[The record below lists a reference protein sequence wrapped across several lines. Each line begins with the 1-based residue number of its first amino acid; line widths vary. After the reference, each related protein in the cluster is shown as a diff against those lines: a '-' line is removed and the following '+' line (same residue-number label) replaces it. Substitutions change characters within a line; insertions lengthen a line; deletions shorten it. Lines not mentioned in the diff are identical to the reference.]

1 MKRIGIAMAGILVAL
16 AIGAWAFSKG
26 ASPAAGALTGTWDG
40 VAHAPDGDENFTMT
54 LDHTGDQIKGSISTE
69 NGGQLDIT
77 SGSFKNGALEILCET
92 SDSKYHVTGKL
103 KDGQLSGE
111 WAKDEDQK
119 GTWEAKR
126 SQAQPATKPATK

>member
-1 MKRIGIAMAGILVAL
+1 MKRIGLSIASVLVVL
-16 AIGAWAFSKG
+16 AMGAWAFGKD
-26 ASPAAGALTGTWDG
+26 AAPAGALTGTWDG

-54 LDHTGDQIKGSISTE
+54 LEHTGDQIKGSISTQ

-77 SGSFKNGALEILCET
+77 SGSFKHDTLEILCET
-92 SDSKYHVTGKL
+92 SDAKYHVTGKL

-111 WAKDEDQK
+111 WSKDEDQK

-126 SQAQPATKPATK
+126 SQAQPATK